1 MASSRLLLGR
11 IQSAGRLAGGHGRL
25 RQLSFSGGEGL
36 RRPLQPAGD
45 RSVCS
50 SAYGEIKT
58 DTSRITDHTP
68 HLDRFSD
75 PQVAHED
82 RQFIQFLDRM
92 LDAIRNPQSLAQM
105 QRGRLA
111 NGLKALDDD
120 L

>member
-11 IQSAGRLAGGHGRL
+11 IQSAGRLSGAHGRL
-25 RQLSFSGGEGL
+25 RLLSFSSGEGL
-36 RRPLQPAGD
+36 RRPMQPAGD

-58 DTSRITDHTP
+58 DTRIKDHEP

-111 NGLKALDDD
+111 NGLKVLDDD